1 VKYGFDFVGRE
12 IMEVYMGSVHMD
24 VELWLV
30 SKLKVIQDRPDRRQR
45 LAGVGLHLNVNIVS
59 RKSPCMIAA

>member
-1 VKYGFDFVGRE
+1 
-12 IMEVYMGSVHMD
+12 MGSVHMD